1 MIVVDA
7 SALIKLVVK
16 EEHFELARKIVLKE
30 TAAGEPIEVPD
41 LAISETLNALWA
53 NYARKKSITK
63 DAYEIAVADFDKII
77 EGLDII
83 PAKSLKDVAL
93 KIAVLRDIAVY
104 DSMYI
109 ASSLLK
115 GAPLLTFDGPMR
127 DAASELGITVLP
139 DKYP

>member
-7 SALIKLVVK
+7 SALLKLFVK
-16 EEHFELARKIVLKE
+16 EEHFELARQIVLKE
-30 TAAGEPIEVPD
+30 TEAGEPIEVPD

-63 DAYEIAVADFDKII
+63 DAYDDAVVDFDRIV

-93 KIAVLRDIAVY
+93 RIAVLRDISVY

-109 ASSLLK
+109 ASSLMK
-115 GAPLLTFDGPMR
+115 GAPLLTFDGSMR
-127 DAASELGITVLP
+127 DTASELGITLLP
-139 DKYP
+139 DKY